1 MLVSAS
7 SSIVWIKLNG
17 AFASCSFTDG
27 NESSTI
33 WSRRLVGATALNELL
48 NDVKAN
54 YGMLLII
61 LTTYLV
67 EL

>member
-1 MLVSAS
+1 MFFHRWEWVINYLEQKA
-7 SSIVWIKLNG
+7 G
-17 AFASCSFTDG
+17 Y
-27 NESSTI
+27 
-33 WSRRLVGATALNELL
+33 VGATALNELL

-61 LTTYLV
+61 LITYLV